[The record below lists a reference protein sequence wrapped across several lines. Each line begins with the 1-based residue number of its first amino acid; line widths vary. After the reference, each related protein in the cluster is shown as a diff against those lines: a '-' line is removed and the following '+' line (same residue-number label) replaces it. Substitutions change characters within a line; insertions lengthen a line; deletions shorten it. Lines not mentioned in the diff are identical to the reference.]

1 MRPRCPL
8 VVDANAVITRCIMA
22 SAPGDSLAGGRFTGG
37 VFSSLSMLADF
48 TEMTKADYVVAFFDG
63 EVPRWRKEL
72 IPEYKDRRDMEERLP
87 GYFEEAFRQIQTCFE
102 IFPLLG
108 VKCLTYAELEADDAV
123 AAAVR
128 VFAASGSTP
137 VVATS
142 DADMFQCCAMG
153 GRVWDFATKRW
164 VDAESFEREVGL
176 PMNVYVLYRALVGDQ
191 SDRLKG
197 AHGCGPKRAVALLQE
212 TTFGPDVTPL
222 EQLHRLVARLKVRPG
237 KVPAFVTSILES
249 VDYLERSL
257 KVIDLSDSF
266 GPTQALA
273 RALSERVPVRP
284 REFLV
289 ACKKAGLRSVLGDPE
304 RFLRPFREVRARLD
318 AVKV

>member
-1 MRPRCPL
+1 VLARAPL
-8 VVDANAVITRCIMA
+8 VVDGNAVITRCVMA
-22 SAPGDSLAGGRFTGG
+22 SAPSDSITGGRFTGG
-37 VFSSLSMLADF
+37 IYGSLSMLSDF
-48 TEMTKADYVVAFFDG
+48 VEMTRADYVVVFFDG

-87 GYFEEAFRQIQTCFE
+87 GYFDEAFKQIQSCWE
-102 IFPLLG
+102 IFPHLG
-108 VKCLTYAELEADDAV
+108 MKCLTYAELEADDAV

-128 VFAASGSTP
+128 VFADAGVTP

-164 VDAESFEREVGL
+164 VDATCFEREVGV

-197 AHGCGPKRAVALLQE
+197 ARGCGPKRASALLQE
-212 TTFGPDVTPL
+212 TTYGDGVSPQ
-222 EQLHRLVARLKVRPG
+222 EQLQRLVARLKVRPG
-237 KVPAFVTSILES
+237 KVPAFVTNIVEE
-249 VDYLERSL
+249 VEYLERTL
-257 KVIDLSDSF
+257 RVIDLSDSF
-266 GPTQALA
+266 GDTRGLA
-273 RALSERVPVRP
+273 RSLSERVPL
-284 REFLV
+284 RERDFLL
-289 ACKKAGLRSVLGDPE
+289 ACRKAGLRSVLGDPE
-304 RFLRPFREVRARLD
+304 NFLRPFRNVRARLD